1 MWGYSLNYYESIITA
16 AVVLLNVVLLKRLF
30 VKFSGKGGQRLW
42 LAVAL
47 AGVEGACYLIP
58 YFGAERVFAVQE
70 ILAGALLFLL
80 CFVLIGR
87 TRIPEEAAEEPEGRR
102 EAFLAVIPAAG
113 ILALVCLFLGNLKP
127 YYLSSLCCAC
137 ILAVHLSVFYLYNIL
152 IQNFT
157 HLRQRDIYRQQTD
170 HYRNQLEV
178 ITESQGRM
186 RALRHD
192 MRNHILHLMAQLRQ
206 GNGEEALTY
215 LKSMEEELLN
225 PGEHAKTGSREIDSL
240 LNYKLERA
248 GQVLEEVECS
258 IHVPAEFASNSF
270 DINVIL
276 GNLLDNAIEAA
287 QDSERKWLKL
297 VMRADRGVLLIH
309 VANSFGEEPRRRGS
323 RFLSTKK
330 DSGEHGIGL
339 HNVRRMVERLH
350 GEIDFRQEGEVFSV
364 DVMLYMNNSSA
375 MQK

>member
-16 AVVLLNVVLLKRLF
+16 AVVLLNVVLLKKLF
-30 VKFSGKGGQRLW
+30 DKFPGKKLW
-42 LAVAL
+42 LAAAL

-58 YFGAERVFAVQE
+58 YFGAGRAFTVQE
-70 ILAGALLFLL
+70 ILAGALLFLF

-87 TRIPEEAAEEPEGRR
+87 ARTPEEAAEEPDGRR
-102 EAFLAVIPAAG
+102 EALLAVIPAAG

-137 ILAVHLSVFYLYNIL
+137 ILAVHLSVFYLHNIL

-206 GNGEEALTY
+206 GNDEEALTY

-225 PGEHAKTGSREIDSL
+225 PGEHAKTGNREIDSL
-240 LNYKLERA
+240 LNYKLEKA
-248 GQVLEEVECS
+248 GQVLKEVECS
-258 IHVPAEFASNSF
+258 IHVPAEFLSKSF

-297 VMRADRGVLLIH
+297 VMRADRGVLLIY
-309 VANSFGEEPRRRGS
+309 VANSFGEEPRRKGS

-339 HNVRRMVERLH
+339 QNVRRMVERLH

-364 DVMLYMNNSSA
+364 DVMLYMSNSSA

>member
-16 AVVLLNVVLLKRLF
+16 AVVLLNVVLLKKLF
-30 VKFSGKGGQRLW
+30 DKFPGKKLW
-42 LAVAL
+42 LAAAL

-58 YFGAERVFAVQE
+58 YFGAGRAFTVQE
-70 ILAGALLFLL
+70 ILAGALLLL
-80 CFVLIGR
+80 FCFVLIGR
-87 TRIPEEAAEEPEGRR
+87 ARTPEEAAEEPDGRR
-102 EAFLAVIPAAG
+102 EALLVVIPAAG

-137 ILAVHLSVFYLYNIL
+137 ILAVHLSVFYLHNIL

-178 ITESQGRM
+178 IAESQGRM

-206 GNGEEALTY
+206 GNDEEAFTY

-225 PGEHAKTGSREIDSL
+225 PGEHAKTGNREIDSL
-240 LNYKLERA
+240 LNYKLEKA
-248 GQVLEEVECS
+248 GQVLGEVECS
-258 IHVPAEFASNSF
+258 IHVPAEFLSNSF

-297 VMRADRGVLLIH
+297 VMRADRGVLLIY
-309 VANSFGEEPRRRGS
+309 VANSFGEEPRRKGG

-330 DSGEHGIGL
+330 DLGEHGIGL
-339 HNVRRMVERLH
+339 QNVRRMVERLQ
-350 GEIDFRQEGEVFSV
+350 GEIDFRQEGEAFSV
-364 DVMLYMNNSSA
+364 DVMLYMSNSSA

>member
-1 MWGYSLNYYESIITA
+1 MWEYSLNYYESIITA
-16 AVVLLNVVLLKRLF
+16 AVVLLNVVLLKKLF
-30 VKFSGKGGQRLW
+30 DKFSGKKLW
-42 LAVAL
+42 LAAAL

-58 YFGAERVFAVQE
+58 YFGAERAFTVQE
-70 ILAGALLFLL
+70 ILAGALLFLF
-80 CFVLIGR
+80 CFILIGR
-87 TRIPEEAAEEPEGRR
+87 ARVPEEAVEESDGRR
-102 EAFLAVIPAAG
+102 EALLAVIPAAG
-113 ILALVCLFLGNLKP
+113 VLALVCLFLGNLKP
-127 YYLSSLCCAC
+127 YYLSLLCCAC

-152 IQNFT
+152 MQNFI

-192 MRNHILHLMAQLRQ
+192 MRNHILHLIAQLRQ
-206 GNGEEALTY
+206 GNDEEALTY

-225 PGEHAKTGSREIDSL
+225 PGEHAKTGNREIDSL
-240 LNYKLERA
+240 LNYKLEKA
-248 GQVLEEVECS
+248 GKVLKEVECS
-258 IHVPAEFASNSF
+258 ILVPTEFLSKSF

-297 VMRADRGVLLIH
+297 VMRADRGVLLIY
-309 VANSFGEEPRRRGS
+309 VANSFGEEPRRKGS

-339 HNVRRMVERLH
+339 QNVRRMVERLH

-364 DVMLYMNNSSA
+364 DVMLYMKE
-375 MQK
+375 MQQMG

>member
-1 MWGYSLNYYESIITA
+1 MWEYSLNYYESIITA
-16 AVVLLNVVLLKRLF
+16 AVILLNVVLLKKLF
-30 VKFSGKGGQRLW
+30 DKFPGKKLW
-42 LAVAL
+42 LAAAL

-58 YFGAERVFAVQE
+58 YFGAGRIFTVQE
-70 ILAGALLFLL
+70 ILAGALLFLF

-87 TRIPEEAAEEPEGRR
+87 ARTPEEVTEELDGRR
-102 EAFLAVIPAAG
+102 EALLMVIPAAG
-113 ILALVCLFLGNLKP
+113 ILALVCLFFGDLRP
-127 YYLSSLCCAC
+127 YYLSSLCCGC
-137 ILAVHLSVFYLYNIL
+137 ILAVHLSIFYLYNIL
-152 IQNFT
+152 VQNFT

-192 MRNHILHLMAQLRQ
+192 MRNHILHLSAQLRQ
-206 GNGEEALTY
+206 GNNEEAIAY

-225 PGEHAKTGSREIDSL
+225 PGEHAKTGNKEIDSL
-240 LNYKLERA
+240 LNYKLEKA
-248 GQVLEEVECS
+248 VQVLKEVECS
-258 IHVPAEFASNSF
+258 IRVPEELTSKSF

-309 VANSFGEEPRRRGS
+309 VANSFGEEPRRKGS

-364 DVMLYMNNSSA
+364 DVMLYMKEMKQMAEN
-375 MQK
+375 